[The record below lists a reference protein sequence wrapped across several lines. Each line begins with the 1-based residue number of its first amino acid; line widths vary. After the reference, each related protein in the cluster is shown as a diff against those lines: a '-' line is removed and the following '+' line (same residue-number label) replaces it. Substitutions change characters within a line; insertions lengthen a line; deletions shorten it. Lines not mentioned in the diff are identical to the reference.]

1 MHCTHLNQVKEAF
14 TEIQQV
20 FIGLQKHSFSNYKSF
35 YKHFPNSNFYEEI
48 AVQLQL
54 LQKED
59 IALYTSKPKHQ

>member
-35 YKHFPNSNFYEEI
+35 YKHSLSSALIQIFMKKLQCNYNFYKKKT
-48 AVQLQL
+48 LHCTHL
-54 LQKED
+54 N
-59 IALYTSKPKHQ
+59 